1 MTLPRTDL
9 GAADRHA
16 LVLLHAFPV
25 NRHLWDG
32 VAEILSEGG
41 WRVVVP
47 DLPGF
52 GEAALPTDP
61 PDVAVSAM
69 AVLDML
75 DGLGIREFSL
85 GGLSM
90 GGYVAM
96 AALRLQPGRI
106 GSLFLVDT
114 KMGSDPPAM
123 RENRL
128 LIAERALAEG
138 NSEFLVEAMLPTL
151 LGPVTLASRPDV
163 VARVANWIRRTPA
176 ESVAWAQR
184 AMAARPDSS
193 GTLASFDR
201 PALVIAG
208 TDDRLSPPEEQ
219 QQMAAI
225 LPAAR
230 LELVPG
236 TGHLSA
242 VEDPQAVAAAMLAH
256 PEMRP
261 GD

>member
-9 GAADRHA
+9 GATGSPV

-32 VAEILSEGG
+32 VAEILSESD

-52 GEAALPTDP
+52 GDAPPARAA
-61 PDVAVSAM
+61 PDLELLASV
-69 AVLDML
+69 VLEML

-96 AALRLQPGRI
+96 AALRKEPDRVR
-106 GSLFLVDT
+106 SLFLVDT
-114 KMGSDPPAM
+114 KMGADSDEA

-128 LIAERALAEG
+128 VIAERALAER
-138 NSEFLVEAMLPTL
+138 STDFLVDAMLANL
-151 LGPVTLASRPDV
+151 LGPVTLASRPHV
-163 VARVANWIRRTPA
+163 VDQVSEWIRRTPP
-176 ESVAWAQR
+176 EGVAWAQR
-184 AMAARPDSS
+184 AMAARPDSAP
-193 GTLASFDR
+193 TLAAFDR

-208 TDDRLSPPEEQ
+208 TDDRLSPPDEQ
-219 QQMAAI
+219 RGMAAT
-225 LPAAR
+225 LGSGQ
-230 LELVPG
+230 LELVPDV
-236 TGHLSA
+236 GHLSA
-242 VEDPQAVAAAMLAH
+242 VEDPFAVASAMLAH

-261 GD
+261 GR